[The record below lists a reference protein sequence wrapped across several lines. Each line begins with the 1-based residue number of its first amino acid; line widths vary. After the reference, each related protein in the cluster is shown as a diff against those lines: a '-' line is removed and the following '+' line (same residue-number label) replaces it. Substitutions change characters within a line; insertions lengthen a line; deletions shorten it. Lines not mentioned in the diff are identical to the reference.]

1 MFPQLYHTH
10 HNNHLEDLPFW
21 LDLAAGASGYVLEL
35 GCGTGRVLIPLAKAA
50 YHCIGIDNNLAMLKF
65 LRANIRSQIQPPP
78 LLIQSDISQFALRMR
93 FPLIILPC
101 NTFST
106 LDGEHRKACLCC
118 VQSHLKPGGTFA
130 VALPNPDVLRHLPA
144 VSELEFEEEF
154 IHPETSNPVQ
164 VSSSWQ
170 RTKNQFTLTWLYDH
184 LHPNG
189 TVERLTVETSHQLIS
204 AEKYLDEMRQ
214 AGLMILETCGDFD
227 RSVYSVDSPHLI
239 ILAGS
244 TEY

>member
-1 MFPQLYHTH
+1 MFPQLYHAH
-10 HNNHLEDLPFW
+10 HNSHLEDLPFW
-21 LDLAAGASGYVLEL
+21 LELAAQAGGYVLEL

-65 LRANIRSQIQPPP
+65 LQANIYSKIQPPP
-78 LLIQSDISQFALRMR
+78 LLIQSDISQFPLGMR

-118 VQSHLKPGGTFA
+118 VRSHLKPEGTFA
-130 VALPNPDVLRHLPA
+130 VALPNPEVLRHLP
-144 VSELEFEEEF
+144 VRSEPEFEEEF
-154 IHPETSNPVQ
+154 IHPETGNPVQ

-170 RTKNQFTLTWLYDH
+170 RTKPEFTLTWHYDH
-184 LHPNG
+184 LHPDG
-189 TVERLTVETSHQLIS
+189 TVERLTIEISHQLIS
-204 AEKYLDEMRQ
+204 AEDYFDEMRQ
-214 AGLMILETCGDFD
+214 AGLMILETFGDFD
-227 RSVYSVDSPHLI
+227 RSAYSADSPHLI

-244 TEY
+244 SEY